1 MDTKSITCAI
11 LAGGKS
17 RRFGKNKLLLEY
29 KGKSFLQLTIDKL
42 SEISKEIII
51 AGRNFEEIQACTYK
65 YKCFKDDYI
74 LKASIVGIHTALKY
88 SNNDMV
94 LVVAGDLPLLKSEVL
109 KLLVSKYISC
119 NCEAVIP
126 VVRGF
131 IEPLVALYSRKT
143 LDIIEEN
150 IENNKLKIADF
161 IKKID
166 IYKLSEK
173 EIKVVDPELVSFF
186 NINTKEDY
194 SKLLKMGEEIGGQI
208 FIIDK

>member
-65 YKCFKDDYI
+65 YKCFKDDYN

-94 LVVAGDLPLLKSEVL
+94 LVIAGDLPLLKSEVL
-109 KLLVSKYISC
+109 KLLVSKYISY

-131 IEPLVALYSRKT
+131 IEPLVAMYSRKT
-143 LDIIEEN
+143 LNIIEEN

-161 IKKID
+161 IKKIKVCK
-166 IYKLSEK
+166 ILEK

-194 SKLLKMGEEIGGQI
+194 SKLLQMNN
-208 FIIDK
+208 

>member
-29 KGKSFLQLTIDKL
+29 KGKSFLQLTINKL

-51 AGRNFEEIQACTYK
+51 AGRNFEEIQACMYK
-65 YKCFKDDYI
+65 YKCFKDDYN

-94 LVVAGDLPLLKSEVL
+94 LVVAADLPLLKSEVL

-126 VVRGF
+126 IVRGF

-143 LDIIEEN
+143 LNIIEEN
-150 IENNKLKIADF
+150 IENNKLKISDF

-194 SKLLKMGEEIGGQI
+194 SKLLQMG
-208 FIIDK
+208 KKK

>member
-17 RRFGKNKLLLEY
+17 TRFGKNKLLLEY

-42 SEISKEIII
+42 SEVSKEIII
-51 AGRNFEEIQACTYK
+51 AGRNFEEIQDCMYK
-65 YKCFKDDYI
+65 YKCFKDDYE
-74 LKASIVGIHTALKY
+74 LKASIVGIHTALKH

-94 LVVAGDLPLLKSEVL
+94 LVVAGDLPLLRPEVL
-109 KLLVSKYISC
+109 KLLVSKYISY

-126 VVRGF
+126 VVRGY
-131 IEPLVALYSRKT
+131 IEPLVALYSKKT

-150 IENNKLKIADF
+150 IENNKLKISDF
-161 IKKID
+161 IKKIE
-166 IYKLSEK
+166 ICKLSEK

-194 SKLLKMGEEIGGQI
+194 SKLLQMG
-208 FIIDK
+208 KKK